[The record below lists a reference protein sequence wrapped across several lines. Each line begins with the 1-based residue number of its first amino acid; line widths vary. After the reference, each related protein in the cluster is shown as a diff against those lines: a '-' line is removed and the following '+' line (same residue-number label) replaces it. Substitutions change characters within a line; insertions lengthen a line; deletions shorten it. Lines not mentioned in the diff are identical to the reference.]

1 MSNSVFKT
9 FKAHTPGIRKT
20 RLLSRN
26 ILLKNKPALKNLRS
40 GYLFGNGRNNK
51 GKITSWHK
59 GGGHKRLYRHVDF
72 FRRQNSQ
79 NYGFVSHHE
88 YDPNR
93 KPWIIRLFNP
103 DHHKHSYV
111 LGVKSCKRGDLL
123 HNYGEKK
130 MKFGSHLYLK
140 DLPYG
145 FVIHNLSDHIHK
157 KGQYL
162 RAAGTY
168 GQCLSKTENN
178 ARIKLRSGRH
188 RLFPLNASASLG
200 PVINEELKFTKIGK
214 AGRNRWHGI
223 RPHVR
228 GVAINPVDHPHGGG
242 EGRTSGGRPS
252 VTPWGKP
259 TKGQPTVR
267 NSRAYK
273 SQYQKINK

>member
-1 MSNSVFKT
+1 MMSNNSNIFKT
-9 FKAHTPGIRKT
+9 FKAHTPGIRNT
-20 RLLSRN
+20 RLLNRS
-26 ILLKNKPALKNLRS
+26 ILLKDKKPLKILKS

-72 FRRQNSQ
+72 FRNK
-79 NYGFVSHHE
+79 NNGFVSHYE

-93 KPWIIRLFNP
+93 TSWIIRMFNP
-103 DHHKHSYV
+103 DYHKHSYI

-123 HNYGEKK
+123 HNYSERSIKYGN
-130 MKFGSHLYLK
+130 HLYLK

-145 FVIHNLSDHIHK
+145 FVIHNLSSQLHK

-168 GQCLSKTENN
+168 GQCLSKTDTY
-178 ARIKLRSGRH
+178 AKIKLRSGTH

-200 PVINEELKFTKIGK
+200 PVINEELRFTNIGK

-267 NSRAYK
+267 NFKALGPM
-273 SQYQKINK
+273 QQKKK